1 MRAHRPSRRPE
12 TASAARSSRFRA
24 CAATAVRRPASL
36 SLSLSLYFSLSRPT
50 PRSRRRST
58 HSKSLTPFSF
68 APSPHVPPGKYRA
81 HNGIEGSAIN
91 DWLSTCLL
99 FAPLMPLFTIL
110 STHQL
115 LNDYEIKNNGKFGFF
130 GKFTPG
136 TAAVA
141 PSGGSPASAE
151 MTV

>member
-1 MRAHRPSRRPE
+1 
-12 TASAARSSRFRA
+12 
-24 CAATAVRRPASL
+24 
-36 SLSLSLYFSLSRPT
+36 
-50 PRSRRRST
+50 
-58 HSKSLTPFSF
+58 
-68 APSPHVPPGKYRA
+68 
-81 HNGIEGSAIN
+81 
-91 DWLSTCLL
+91 
-99 FAPLMPLFTIL
+99 MPLFTIL

-141 PSGGSPASAE
+141 PGGGSPASAE

>member
-1 MRAHRPSRRPE
+1 M
-12 TASAARSSRFRA
+12 AAKGGA
-24 CAATAVRRPASL
+24 GEGPPAVAAPGNCFCCTLFCFPCMCCNR
-36 SLSLSLYFSLSRPT
+36 
-50 PRSRRRST
+50 
-58 HSKSLTPFSF
+58 
-68 APSPHVPPGKYRA
+68 GKYRA

-99 FAPLMPLFTIL
+99 FAPLMPLFTTL

-141 PSGGSPASAE
+141 PGGGSPASAE